1 MRIAIVSDIHGNL
14 LALEAVLEDLKAQAP
29 DVTVNLGDCVSGPLW
44 PEETAKLLIEK
55 NWLTIR
61 GNHDRQLFDR
71 PLEEMGA
78 SDAFALP
85 LLSEPSREWL
95 HSLPETARLSE
106 EVFLCHGTSTR
117 DNVYLT
123 EKVVGPKGHMASEH
137 EIREKL
143 DGERASLIFCGHTH
157 IPRLIRVSTG
167 QTILNAGSVGLPS
180 YDDDHP
186 NHHVMEAGSPHA
198 RYAIAT
204 KTSGRWDFTER
215 MIEYEWDR
223 AAMQA
228 SINGRDDWATSL
240 KNGFFGP
247 LS

>member
-29 DVTVNLGDCVSGPLW
+29 DVVVNLGDCVSGALW
-44 PEETAKLLIEK
+44 PEETAQLLIEK

-78 SDAFALP
+78 TDAFTLP
-85 LLSEPSREWL
+85 LLSNASREWL
-95 HSLPETARLSE
+95 HALPATARLSE
-106 EVFLCHGTSTR
+106 EIFLCHATPTN
-117 DNVYLT
+117 DDLYLT
-123 EKVVGPKGHMASEH
+123 EKVVGPKGHIPTEA

-143 DGERASLIFCGHTH
+143 DGESAPVIFCGHTH
-157 IPRLIRVSTG
+157 IPRLIKLSTG

-180 YDDDHP
+180 YDDDRP

-204 KTSGRWDFTER
+204 KTGDTWDFTER
-215 MIEYEWDR
+215 MIEYDWDR
-223 AAMQA
+223 AAQQA
-228 SINGRDDWATSL
+228 ANNGRDDWAASL